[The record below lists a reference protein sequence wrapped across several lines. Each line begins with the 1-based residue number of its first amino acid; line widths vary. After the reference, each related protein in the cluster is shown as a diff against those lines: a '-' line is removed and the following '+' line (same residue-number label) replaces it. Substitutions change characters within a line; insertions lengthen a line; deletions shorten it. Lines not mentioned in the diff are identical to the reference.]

1 MTTPAKD
8 ARDMSPAEYRAAVRQ
23 IVADGHRR
31 RNEEQ
36 GRRAFDA
43 IVARLAPKTTPDS
56 QQ

>member
-1 MTTPAKD
+1 MTKPAKD

-23 IVADGHRR
+23 IVADGHQR

-36 GRRAFDA
+36 AQRAFAA